1 LFVFCA
7 AFYPVRVCV
16 ERERADASRPDKRSA
31 GLKTPRAATLKVAGS
46 NRKPR
51 SADRRGDGTRAQNK
65 YQSRENRARVRRIL
79 VHDWDP
85 IGIQDVPEAS
95 DEYDRYADK
104 AHVMLMDDR
113 ATADM
118 IAAYLYEIAAE
129 HMGLGHNQRLAEVS
143 KSVAETLVALRP
155 EFETH

>member
-1 LFVFCA
+1 MA
-7 AFYPVRVCV
+7 HGR
-16 ERERADASRPDKRSA
+16 
-31 GLKTPRAATLKVAGS
+31 
-46 NRKPR
+46 
-51 SADRRGDGTRAQNK
+51 NK

-79 VHDWDP
+79 LHDWDP
-85 IGIQDVPEAS
+85 IGIQDVPEAN

-143 KSVAETLVALRP
+143 KA
-155 EFETH
+155 